1 MLLALLAPIIAS
13 VVRVAE
19 KKFSDDLPKQ
29 GELKKRWCEEMVL
42 DFWDV
47 MASIPALGRVFKVIL
62 PAREIVAQEV
72 GRLIQRKVDKLK
84 ASGKL

>member
-1 MLLALLAPIIAS
+1 MLLALLAPVIAS

-19 KKFSDDLPKQ
+19 KKFSDDMPKQ

-47 MASIPALGRVFKVIL
+47 LANIPALGKVFSFIL
-62 PAREIVAQEV
+62 PARELVAREV
-72 GRLIQRKVDKLK
+72 GELIQRKVNKLK
-84 ASGKL
+84 EKGKL